1 MVTPLALVSLA
12 IDVDPYSS
20 WHHHLRVTEP
30 VYDNARVG

>member
-1 MVTPLALVSLA
+1 MVTPPALFSLA
-12 IDVDPYSS
+12 IDVDPDSS